1 MSYSLEERTCQ
12 CPAQCGLK
20 FRVLPSSPCK
30 YYSSSHDPNWK
41 PKPVDQQVLAKM
53 KRESKK
59 YYGDTFGGS
68 ELIEEKEDLTLTDID
83 EKDPQL

>member
-1 MSYSLEERTCQ
+1 
-12 CPAQCGLK
+12 
-20 FRVLPSSPCK
+20 
-30 YYSSSHDPNWK
+30 
-41 PKPVDQQVLAKM
+41 M